1 MNSKRFDEFCE
12 EERKRTNKLNKRNA
26 KKEKKMHKKMMKAVS
41 KNRESKASE
50 SSISELTSEVGD
62 SVQQKLVEAE
72 DSTVANKSTGK

>member
-1 MNSKRFDEFCE
+1 
-12 EERKRTNKLNKRNA
+12 
-26 KKEKKMHKKMMKAVS
+26 MHKKMMKAVS

-72 DSTVANKSTGK
+72 DSSVANKSTGK